1 MRSRGMRSPDEW
13 DSIAL
18 TFAEPVKEPRQRTPL
33 LTPRP
38 RSIEA
43 SGDASRAWMTI

>member
-18 TFAEPVKEPRQRTPL
+18 TFAEPGAGAAATGAAAGATP
-33 LTPRP
+33 
-38 RSIEA
+38 A
-43 SGDASRAWMTI
+43 DD